1 MELSSSTISIIIIAG
16 MILLY
21 MSGGFICGI
30 FCSRR
35 IHTLDSPRD
44 NIGSDNVG
52 SDNELID
59 VSNTIIEVSH
69 RIIEIK
75 NIEIVKAFHETNSV
89 NIDLPEANMI

>member
-1 MELSSSTISIIIIAG
+1 

-21 MSGGFICGI
+21 MLGGFICGI
-30 FCSRR
+30 FCTRR

-44 NIGSDNVG
+44 NSASDNSA

-75 NIEIVKAFHETNSV
+75 NIEIVKPCNEINSDS
-89 NIDLPEANMI
+89 IDLPEANMI

>member
-44 NIGSDNVG
+44 NIGSDN
-52 SDNELID
+52 ELID

-75 NIEIVKAFHETNSV
+75 NIEIVKTCHETNSV
-89 NIDLPEANMI
+89 SIDLPEANMI